1 MKELKITVKT
11 LYGFEDILE
20 DELKELGYEKTEKL
34 NRAVQI
40 KGSWEDVYRLNY
52 RCRLA
57 ISVLVEVASFY
68 IQKEKDLYD
77 EAKKI
82 DWTSFFEL
90 EKTFAVKGAVFSN
103 LFTHTQYPFLLVKD
117 AIADV
122 FREKFD
128 ARPNVNIK
136 APQVMFDVYIKEKS
150 VKISLNTSGIPLF
163 QRGYRQEVGEAPM
176 NEVLAAGLLKL
187 ANWDKKSPLIDPMCG
202 SGTLAIEAALLAAD
216 IPSMVERQHYA
227 FKNFKSFDAQAWE
240 KVQGEVNRRPVD
252 LGFKIFASDIDAA
265 MLQKAKRN
273 SRMAPIGN
281 MISFTVKDIF
291 ELEPPSEKGLLICN
305 PPYGERMGEED
316 DMTEF
321 YQKLGDAFKHSFVG
335 YDCWVISSNV
345 EAIKSVGL
353 KPSKKI
359 KVFNGNLECSF
370 REFKVFEG
378 SKKVQSKPKKDP
390 ESETEEKSTPIEKQ
404 VEPTSE
410 KIVKEKTPKREN
422 AVKRSNKDN
431 EALSKSN
438 ETEKKAVPYKS
449 NTYKYK
455 PVEQEAND
463 ESETKE
469 STEETETKENE
480 SNSVSSPKKEKETS
494 VESNDETKSIKDDDS
509 EENLSLKEKIARMKK
524 YRSRD

>member
-1 MKELKITVKT
+1 MKDLKITVKT
-11 LYGFEDILE
+11 LYGFEDILQ
-20 DELKELGYEKTEKL
+20 DELKELGYDKTEKL
-34 NRAVQI
+34 NRAVQV
-40 KGSWEDVYRLNY
+40 KGDWEDVYRLNY

-82 DWTSFFEL
+82 DWTSFFEM

-150 VKISLNTSGIPLF
+150 VTVSLNTSGIPLF

-176 NEVLAAGLLKL
+176 NEVLAAGLLRL

-227 FKNFKSFDAQAWE
+227 FKNFKSFDPEAWE
-240 KVQGEVNRRPVD
+240 KVQNEVNRRPVD
-252 LGFKIFASDIDAA
+252 LGFKIFASDIDAG

-281 MISFTVKDIF
+281 MISFTLKDVF

-305 PPYGERMGEED
+305 PPYGERMGEDED
-316 DMTEF
+316 ISEL
-321 YQKLGDAFKHSFVG
+321 YQKLGDAFKNSFVG
-335 YDCWVISSNV
+335 YDCWVISSNMD
-345 EAIKSVGL
+345 AIKSVGL
-353 KPSKKI
+353 KASKKV

-378 SKKVQSKPKKDP
+378 SKKIKKPSDNDG
-390 ESETEEKSTPIEKQ
+390 E
-404 VEPTSE
+404 
-410 KIVKEKTPKREN
+410 VKEKAKPKQEDVVEEKP
-422 AVKRSNKDN
+422 VKYEKPVERKQERPVDV
-431 EALSKSN
+431 
-438 ETEKKAVPYKS
+438 EKKIEPIPYKRGAS
-449 NTYKYK
+449 KYK
-455 PVEQEAND
+455 PVNPVEAEELTRDDSKKAQEEKPEVKQNAA
-463 ESETKE
+463 EEKEVKQETSDQKE
-469 STEETETKENE
+469 EI
-480 SNSVSSPKKEKETS
+480 KKETPSEKKNT
-494 VESNDETKSIKDDDS
+494 TDD
-509 EENLSLKEKIARMKK
+509 ENLSLKEKIQKMKK
-524 YRSRD
+524 YRSRE

>member
-1 MKELKITVKT
+1 MKDLKITVKT
-11 LYGFEDILE
+11 LYGFEDILQE
-20 DELKELGYEKTEKL
+20 ELKELGYDKTEKL
-34 NRAVQI
+34 NRAVQVQ
-40 KGSWEDVYRLNY
+40 GGWEDVYRLNY

-82 DWTSFFEL
+82 DWTSFFEM

-122 FREKFD
+122 FRDKFD

-150 VKISLNTSGIPLF
+150 VTVSLNTSGIPLF
-163 QRGYRQEVGEAPM
+163 QRGYRQEVGDAPM
-176 NEVLAAGLLKL
+176 NEVLAAGLLRL
-187 ANWDKKSPLIDPMCG
+187 SNWDKKSPLIDPMCG

-227 FKNFKSFDAQAWE
+227 FKNFKSFDAEAWE
-240 KVQGEVNRRPVD
+240 KVQNEVNRRPID
-252 LGFKIFASDIDAA
+252 LGFKIFASDIDAG

-281 MISFTVKDIF
+281 MISFTVKDVF

-305 PPYGERMGEED
+305 PPYGERMGENED
-316 DMTEF
+316 IAEL
-321 YQKLGDAFKHSFVG
+321 YQKLGDAFKNSFVG
-335 YDCWVISSNV
+335 YDCWVISSNID
-345 EAIKSVGL
+345 AIKNVGL
-353 KPSKKI
+353 KASKKI

-378 SKKVQSKPKKDP
+378 SKKIKKPTEKEEKDEQSVQSKKIEPVKEEPIKKERPVERKQERPVEKRERPVEKKIEPVPYKRGASKYKPVNQEETKKP
-390 ESETEEKSTPIEKQ
+390 EGDFEIEDEKPEAKEKETEEKVQPKQ
-404 VEPTSE
+404 
-410 KIVKEKTPKREN
+410 KE
-422 AVKRSNKDN
+422 
-431 EALSKSN
+431 
-438 ETEKKAVPYKS
+438 
-449 NTYKYK
+449 
-455 PVEQEAND
+455 
-463 ESETKE
+463 
-469 STEETETKENE
+469 
-480 SNSVSSPKKEKETS
+480 
-494 VESNDETKSIKDDDS
+494 DS
-509 EENLSLKEKIARMKK
+509 AEENLSLKEKIAKMKK

>member
-1 MKELKITVKT
+1 MKDLKITVKT
-11 LYGFEDILE
+11 LYGFEDILQ

-34 NRAVQI
+34 NRAVQLN
-40 KGSWEDVYRLNY
+40 GNWEDVYRLNF

-82 DWTSFFEL
+82 DWTSYFEL

-122 FREKFD
+122 FREKYD

-150 VKISLNTSGIPLF
+150 VTVSLNTSGIPLF

-176 NEVLAAGLLKL
+176 NEVLAAGLLML
-187 ANWDKKSPLIDPMCG
+187 AKWDKKSPLIDPMCG

-216 IPSMVERQHYA
+216 ISSMVERQHYA
-227 FKNFKSFDAQAWE
+227 FKNFKSFDAEAWE
-240 KVQGEVNRRPVD
+240 KVQNEVNRRPVD
-252 LGFKIFASDIDAA
+252 LGFKIFASDVDAA

-281 MISFTVKDIF
+281 MISFSVKDVF

-305 PPYGERMGEED
+305 PPYGERMGEDED
-316 DMTEF
+316 ISEL
-321 YQKLGDAFKHSFVG
+321 YQKLGDAFKNSFVG
-335 YDCWVISSNV
+335 YDCWVISSNID
-345 EAIKSVGL
+345 AIKSVGL
-353 KPSKKI
+353 KASKKI

-378 SKKVQSKPKKDP
+378 SKKTKKPSEKEDEKTPSVQSEKKI
-390 ESETEEKSTPIEKQ
+390 ETSQDAPVKKERTVEKKQERPAEKRERPIEKK
-404 VEPTSE
+404 VEP
-410 KIVKEKTPKREN
+410 
-422 AVKRSNKDN
+422 
-431 EALSKSN
+431 
-438 ETEKKAVPYKS
+438 VPYKRGAS
-449 NTYKYK
+449 KYK
-455 PVEQEAND
+455 LVNSEEDDESQDDYAEQE
-463 ESETKE
+463 SKTK
-469 STEETETKENE
+469 SKE
-480 SNSVSSPKKEKETS
+480 KKLKEKEQPL
-494 VESNDETKSIKDDDS
+494 EDKKSKKDDSARDIETTD
-509 EENLSLKEKIARMKK
+509 EENLSLKEKIAKMKK
-524 YRSRD
+524 YRSRE

>member
-1 MKELKITVKT
+1 MKDLKITVKT
-11 LYGFEDILE
+11 LYGFEDILQE
-20 DELKELGYEKTEKL
+20 ELKELGYDKTEKL
-34 NRAVQI
+34 NRAVQV
-40 KGSWEDVYRLNY
+40 KGGWEDVYRLNY

-82 DWTSFFEL
+82 DWTSFFEM

-122 FREKFD
+122 FRDKFD

-150 VKISLNTSGIPLF
+150 VTVSLNTSGIPLF
-163 QRGYRQEVGEAPM
+163 QRGYRQEVGDAPM
-176 NEVLAAGLLKL
+176 NEVLAAGLLRL
-187 ANWDKKSPLIDPMCG
+187 SNWDKKSPLIDPMCG

-227 FKNFKSFDAQAWE
+227 FKNFKSFDAEAWE
-240 KVQGEVNRRPVD
+240 KVQSEVNRRPVD
-252 LGFKIFASDIDAA
+252 LGFKIFASDIDAG

-281 MISFTVKDIF
+281 MISFTVKDVF

-305 PPYGERMGEED
+305 PPYGERMGEDED
-316 DMTEF
+316 IAEL
-321 YQKLGDAFKHSFVG
+321 YQKLGDAFKNSFVG
-335 YDCWVISSNV
+335 YDCWVISSNID
-345 EAIKSVGL
+345 AIKSVGL
-353 KPSKKI
+353 KASKKI

-378 SKKVQSKPKKDP
+378 SKKIKKPSEKEDKDEQSVQSKKIEPVKGEQIKKDRLV
-390 ESETEEKSTPIEKQ
+390 ERKQEHPIEK
-404 VEPTSE
+404 
-410 KIVKEKTPKREN
+410 RERP
-422 AVKRSNKDN
+422 V
-431 EALSKSN
+431 
-438 ETEKKAVPYKS
+438 EKKIEPVPYRKAAS
-449 NTYKYK
+449 KYK
-455 PVEQEAND
+455 PVNQEEANELD
-463 ESETKE
+463 DKKPEA
-469 STEETETKENE
+469 
-480 SNSVSSPKKEKETS
+480 KEKEPEEK
-494 VESNDETKSIKDDDS
+494 VQPKQKEDS
-509 EENLSLKEKIARMKK
+509 AEEKMSSDEENLSLKEKIAKMKK

>member
-1 MKELKITVKT
+1 MKDLKITVKT
-11 LYGFEDILE
+11 LYGFEDILQ

-34 NRAVQI
+34 NRAVQLN
-40 KGSWEDVYRLNY
+40 GNWEDVYRLNF

-82 DWTSFFEL
+82 DWTSYFEL

-122 FREKFD
+122 FREKYD

-150 VKISLNTSGIPLF
+150 VTVSLNTSGIPLF

-176 NEVLAAGLLKL
+176 NEVLAAGLLRL
-187 ANWDKKSPLIDPMCG
+187 AKWDKKSPLIDPMCG

-227 FKNFKSFDAQAWE
+227 FKNFKSFDAEAWE
-240 KVQGEVNRRPVD
+240 KVQNEVNRRPVD
-252 LGFKIFASDIDAA
+252 LGFKIFASDVDAA

-281 MISFTVKDIF
+281 MISFSVKDVF

-305 PPYGERMGEED
+305 PPYGERMGEDED
-316 DMTEF
+316 ISEL
-321 YQKLGDAFKHSFVG
+321 YQKLGDAFKNSFVG
-335 YDCWVISSNV
+335 YYCWVISSNID
-345 EAIKSVGL
+345 AIKSVGL
-353 KPSKKI
+353 KASKKI

-378 SKKVQSKPKKDP
+378 SKKIKKPSEKEDEKNPSVQSEKKI
-390 ESETEEKSTPIEKQ
+390 ETSQDAPVKKERTVEKKQERPAEKRERPIEK
-404 VEPTSE
+404 
-410 KIVKEKTPKREN
+410 KVKP
-422 AVKRSNKDN
+422 
-431 EALSKSN
+431 
-438 ETEKKAVPYKS
+438 VPYKRGAS
-449 NTYKYK
+449 KYK
-455 PVEQEAND
+455 PVNPKEVDESQDDYVEQE
-463 ESETKE
+463 SKTKSKE
-469 STEETETKENE
+469 KKLKETEQPLEEKKSKEDQ
-480 SNSVSSPKKEKETS
+480 SAKDKETT
-494 VESNDETKSIKDDDS
+494 D
-509 EENLSLKEKIARMKK
+509 EENLSLKEKIAKMKK
-524 YRSRD
+524 YRSRE

>member
-1 MKELKITVKT
+1 MKDLKITVKT
-11 LYGFEDILE
+11 LYGFEDILQ
-20 DELKELGYEKTEKL
+20 DELKELGYDKTEKL
-34 NRAVQI
+34 NRAVQVL
-40 KGSWEDVYRLNY
+40 GDWEDVYRLNY

-122 FREKFD
+122 FRDKFD

-150 VKISLNTSGIPLF
+150 VTVSLNTSGIPLF

-176 NEVLAAGLLKL
+176 NEVLAAGLLRL
-187 ANWDKKSPLIDPMCG
+187 ADWDKKSPLIDPMCG

-227 FKNFKSFDAQAWE
+227 FKNFKSFDPEAWE
-240 KVQGEVNRRPVD
+240 KVQNEVNRRPVD
-252 LGFKIFASDIDAA
+252 LGFKIFASDIDAG

-281 MISFTVKDIF
+281 MISFTVKDVF

-305 PPYGERMGEED
+305 PPYGERMGEDED
-316 DMTEF
+316 ISEL
-321 YQKLGDAFKHSFVG
+321 YQKLGDAFKNSFVG
-335 YDCWVISSNV
+335 YDCWVISSNMD
-345 EAIKSVGL
+345 AIKSVGL
-353 KPSKKI
+353 KASKKV

-378 SKKVQSKPKKDP
+378 SKKIKKPSDNEGEENETAKPKK
-390 ESETEEKSTPIEKQ
+390 
-404 VEPTSE
+404 VEVAKERT
-410 KIVKEKTPKREN
+410 VKEEP
-422 AVKRSNKDN
+422 VKIKKSAERNQERS
-431 EALSKSN
+431 
-438 ETEKKAVPYKS
+438 TEKKVEPVPYKRGAS
-449 NTYKYK
+449 KYK
-455 PVEQEAND
+455 LVNPEEN
-463 ESETKE
+463 
-469 STEETETKENE
+469 TEL
-480 SNSVSSPKKEKETS
+480 P
-494 VESNDETKSIKDDDS
+494 DDS
-509 EENLSLKEKIARMKK
+509 EKVQEKKPKVEKKEVEEHNSEESSKQKEEPVNEEPTEKQNNSDEDNLSLKEKINKMKK

>member
-1 MKELKITVKT
+1 MKDLKITVKT
-11 LYGFEDILE
+11 LYGFEDILQE
-20 DELKELGYEKTEKL
+20 ELKELGYDKTEKL
-34 NRAVQI
+34 NRAVQV
-40 KGSWEDVYRLNY
+40 KGDWEDVYRLNY

-150 VKISLNTSGIPLF
+150 VTVSLNTSGIPLF

-176 NEVLAAGLLKL
+176 NEVLAAGLLRL
-187 ANWDKKSPLIDPMCG
+187 AKWDKKSPLIDPMCG

-227 FKNFKSFDAQAWE
+227 FKNFKSFDSEAWE
-240 KVQGEVNRRPVD
+240 KVQNEVNRRPVD
-252 LGFKIFASDIDAA
+252 LGFKIFASDIDAG

-281 MISFTVKDIF
+281 MISFSVKDVF

-305 PPYGERMGEED
+305 PPYGERMGEDED
-316 DMTEF
+316 ISEL
-321 YQKLGDAFKHSFVG
+321 YQKLGDAFKNSFVG
-335 YDCWVISSNV
+335 YDCWVISSNID
-345 EAIKSVGL
+345 AIKSVGL
-353 KPSKKI
+353 KASKKI

-378 SKKVQSKPKKDP
+378 SKKIKKPSDNDGEDKGEERTKPKN
-390 ESETEEKSTPIEKQ
+390 EG
-404 VEPTSE
+404 
-410 KIVKEKTPKREN
+410 IVKEKPVKREKP
-422 AVKRSNKDN
+422 VERKPERPV
-431 EALSKSN
+431 
-438 ETEKKAVPYKS
+438 EKKVEPIPYKRGAS
-449 NTYKYK
+449 KYK
-455 PVEQEAND
+455 PVNPEEAEDLTQDDSQKAQAQEEKPEVQKKEIEEKEVKQETSDQKD
-463 ESETKE
+463 E
-469 STEETETKENE
+469 
-480 SNSVSSPKKEKETS
+480 PKKEAPSEK
-494 VESNDETKSIKDDDS
+494 KDSTDD
-509 EENLSLKEKIARMKK
+509 ENLSLKEKIQKMKK
-524 YRSRD
+524 YRSRE

>member
-1 MKELKITVKT
+1 MKDLKITVKT
-11 LYGFEDILE
+11 LYGFEDILQ
-20 DELKELGYEKTEKL
+20 DELKELGYDKTEKL
-34 NRAVQI
+34 NRAVQV
-40 KGSWEDVYRLNY
+40 KGDWEDVYRLNY

-82 DWTSFFEL
+82 DWTSFFEM

-150 VKISLNTSGIPLF
+150 VTVSLNTSGIPLF

-176 NEVLAAGLLKL
+176 NEVLAAGLLRL

-216 IPSMVERQHYA
+216 IPSMIERQHYA
-227 FKNFKSFDAQAWE
+227 FKNFKSFDAEAWE

-252 LGFKIFASDIDAA
+252 LGFKIFASDIDAG

-281 MISFTVKDIF
+281 MISFTVKDVF

-305 PPYGERMGEED
+305 PPYGERMGEDED
-316 DMTEF
+316 IEEL
-321 YQKLGDAFKHSFVG
+321 YQKLGDAFKNSFVG
-335 YDCWVISSNV
+335 YDCWVISSNID
-345 EAIKSVGL
+345 AIKNVGL
-353 KPSKKI
+353 KASKKV

-378 SKKVQSKPKKDP
+378 SKKIKKPTEKGAEDEQSVQSKKVEVAKEEPIKKERP
-390 ESETEEKSTPIEKQ
+390 VEKKQ
-404 VEPTSE
+404 ERPVE
-410 KIVKEKTPKREN
+410 KRERP
-422 AVKRSNKDN
+422 V
-431 EALSKSN
+431 
-438 ETEKKAVPYKS
+438 EKKIEPVPYKRGAS
-449 NTYKYK
+449 KYK
-455 PVEQEAND
+455 PVDQEEAED
-463 ESETKE
+463 SQDDFKAEDQK
-469 STEETETKENE
+469 TE
-480 SNSVSSPKKEKETS
+480 PKEKEVDEKAQPEEKS
-494 VESNDETKSIKDDDS
+494 EPRKDEPEKDQNSNGDE
-509 EENLSLKEKIARMKK
+509 ELSLKEKIAKMKK

>member
-1 MKELKITVKT
+1 MKDLKITVKT
-11 LYGFEDILE
+11 LYGFEDILQE
-20 DELKELGYEKTEKL
+20 ELKELGYDKTEKL
-34 NRAVQI
+34 NRAVQV
-40 KGSWEDVYRLNY
+40 KGGWEDVYRLNY

-82 DWTSFFEL
+82 DWTSFFEM

-122 FREKFD
+122 FRDKFD

-150 VKISLNTSGIPLF
+150 VTVSLNTSGIPLF
-163 QRGYRQEVGEAPM
+163 QRGYRQEVGDAPM
-176 NEVLAAGLLKL
+176 NEVLAAGLLRL
-187 ANWDKKSPLIDPMCG
+187 SNWDKKSPLIDPMCG

-227 FKNFKSFDAQAWE
+227 FKNFKSFDAEAWG
-240 KVQGEVNRRPVD
+240 KVQSEVNRRPVD
-252 LGFKIFASDIDAA
+252 LGFKIFASDIDAG

-281 MISFTVKDIF
+281 MISFTVKDVF

-305 PPYGERMGEED
+305 PPYGERMGEDED
-316 DMTEF
+316 IAEL
-321 YQKLGDAFKHSFVG
+321 YQKLGDAFKNSFVG
-335 YDCWVISSNV
+335 YDCWVISSNID
-345 EAIKSVGL
+345 AIKNVGL
-353 KPSKKI
+353 KASKKI

-378 SKKVQSKPKKDP
+378 SKKIKKPSEKEDEDEQSVQPKK
-390 ESETEEKSTPIEKQ
+390 I
-404 VEPTSE
+404 EPTKEEQIKKDRPVE
-410 KIVKEKTPKREN
+410 KKQERPLEKRERP
-422 AVKRSNKDN
+422 V
-431 EALSKSN
+431 
-438 ETEKKAVPYKS
+438 EKKIEPVPYRKGAS
-449 NTYKYK
+449 KYK
-455 PVEQEAND
+455 PVNPEEANELD
-463 ESETKE
+463 DDFEVDDKKPEA
-469 STEETETKENE
+469 
-480 SNSVSSPKKEKETS
+480 KEKEAEEKVQPKQKEDPAEKKMS
-494 VESNDETKSIKDDDS
+494 SD
-509 EENLSLKEKIARMKK
+509 EENLSLKEKIAKMKK
-524 YRSRD
+524 YRSRE